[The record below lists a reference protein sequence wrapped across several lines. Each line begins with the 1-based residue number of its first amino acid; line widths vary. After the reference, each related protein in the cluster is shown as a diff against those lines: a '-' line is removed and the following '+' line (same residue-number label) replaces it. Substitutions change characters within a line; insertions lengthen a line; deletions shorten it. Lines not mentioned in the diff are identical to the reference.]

1 MSNPTPP
8 TILRNLYAKLETM
21 EKELNENSN
30 SPSTIQ
36 QKQENPKP
44 PMSPLTLP
52 SNGNPND
59 MKKQYNVVDKM
70 SKLSI
75 NDSRYSNNSNG
86 SSQVFYQDNEFV
98 RHSSSIRSDSNG
110 QRGRSS
116 YSDKENEYNSPKIN
130 SIRPTP
136 SINTYYNPQ
145 NPRYNQRSEDDT
157 FVVAESP
164 IETEIPRYYNGN
176 YGNSYP
182 QNQAPQYDR
191 IRSPGNNSFAFSP
204 DSATFYNDV
213 SFQNTEASIPKIDEY
228 GNYLSDYKQQG
239 DNGREVFIPHR
250 QSDYSA
256 ANMTKSSISNS
267 FDLNTDLEAHA
278 RSFATDS
285 VSESMSDSKS
295 FLAATAEIDM
305 DFDPSILSRKG
316 KKYMKDLVNS
326 NNFHK
331 GGNLTICTSVFL
343 NKKKTLFYALT
354 THRLYA
360 FKEDRSGAELITYYV
375 IDKDT
380 KCTKANVYS
389 GVRSFEL
396 TTYKNGDKQRGSFE
410 FECTSKEDKEEWL
423 HSINKVVQLHK
434 YHDKT
439 LPPPPDGAKADQSYT
454 STLKTP
460 NMKPGLPTPSISPE
474 ISPSLYSPTNTSFS
488 GSYKSSST
496 PPQYSSKYE
505 PSIASQASGN
515 YQKVSPMYQAGP
527 NVRRNS
533 PQPVL
538 VNSLPN
544 RQPPMKGQPSPM
556 MNPTNPQMGSPNFQ
570 YMNRNQK
577 NLPINQLINNTP
589 PMQGRNP
596 TPSPRVN
603 YYQRSPVQRPQGN

>member
-30 SPSTIQ
+30 SPSMHN
-36 QKQENPKP
+36 QENPKP

-59 MKKQYNVVDKM
+59 MKKPYNVVDKM
-70 SKLSI
+70 SKLSM
-75 NDSRYSNNSNG
+75 NDPRYSNHSSG
-86 SSQVFYQDNEFV
+86 SPQVNYQDEYT
-98 RHSSSIRSDSNG
+98 RHSASIRSSDSG
-110 QRGRSS
+110 HRARGS
-116 YSDKENEYNSPKIN
+116 YSDKDNEYNSPKIN
-130 SIRPTP
+130 CVRATPTPP
-136 SINTYYNPQ
+136 SINTYYTPQ
-145 NPRYNQRSEDDT
+145 NPRYPRSEDDT
-157 FVVAESP
+157 FITAESP
-164 IETEIPRYYNGN
+164 YETDIPRYYNGS

-182 QNQAPQYDR
+182 QNQTPQYDR
-191 IRSPGNNSFAFSP
+191 MRSPGNNSFAFSP
-204 DSATFYNDV
+204 DSTTFYNEV
-213 SFQNTEASIPKIDEY
+213 SFPNDNTIPKIDEY
-228 GNYLSDYKQQG
+228 GNYLSDYKHQS
-239 DNGREVFIPHR
+239 DNGREIFIPQR
-250 QSDYSA
+250 QSDYSN
-256 ANMTKSSISNS
+256 ANKSSISNS
-267 FDLNTDLEAHA
+267 FDLNADLEAHA

-295 FLAATAEIDM
+295 FLAAAAEIDM
-305 DFDPSILSRKG
+305 DFDPSILSGKG

-331 GGNLTICTSVFL
+331 GGTLTITTSVFL

-360 FKEDRSGAELITYYV
+360 FKEDRSDAELIAHYV

-380 KCTKANVYS
+380 KCNKASVYS

-396 TTYKNGDKQRGSFE
+396 TTNKNGEKQRSIIE
-410 FECTSKEDKEEWL
+410 FECTSKEEKEDWL
-423 HSINKVVQLHK
+423 HSINKVIQLHK

-439 LPPPPDGAKADQSYT
+439 LPPPPGAPKNESYT

-474 ISPSLYSPTNTSFS
+474 ISPSFYSANASFS
-488 GSYKSSST
+488 SSYKSPSI
-496 PPQYSSKYE
+496 PPAQYSSKYE
-505 PSIASQASGN
+505 PSISSQASGN

-538 VNSLPN
+538 VNSPPN
-544 RQPPMKGQPSPM
+544 RQPPMKGQPSPI
-556 MNPTNPQMGSPNFQ
+556 MNPANPQMGSPNYQ
-570 YMNRNQK
+570 YMNRSQK
-577 NLPINQLINNTP
+577 NLPINHLINNAP

-596 TPSPRVN
+596 PPSPRVN